1 MNDPRSMLREAHDVS
16 ALALINRLHLTLG
29 RKFPIGT
36 LKIYTIT
43 ITISTQKY
51 VLKEKESVYY

>member
-1 MNDPRSMLREAHDVS
+1 MLREAHDVS
-16 ALALINRLHLTLG
+16 ALAFINRLHLTLG